1 MQIDWFTL
9 GAQAF
14 NFVLLAILLWFVL
27 YRPVR
32 DAVDKREK
40 EIESRVE
47 SARQEKEKAKS
58 LMEEHRRKEAE
69 LEERRDSLIREAE
82 EEAEEHRKELRQEI
96 REEMEEAR
104 EDWKESLRKDR
115 EAFLMELSERV
126 REEVFQVM
134 KQGLTDLVEG
144 EAAEAVVSTFL
155 RRTRE
160 APEKEKEALARAIVE
175 TDGRCTVR
183 SAMEIPEEER
193 QKIQEVL
200 EDWVREIKEDGSGTV
215 ELEMEVE
222 DEAPW
227 GIEVWAGA
235 RKLGWTVEG
244 YVEGLREKVAGILD
258 SEAKEKGSRKDDEKA
273 EDKASREDE
282 EREAEEGE
290 E

>member
-32 DAVDKREK
+32 DAVDEREK

-47 SARQEKEKAKS
+47 SARKKKEKAES

-69 LEERRDSLIREAE
+69 LEERRDSLIRKAE
-82 EEAEEHRKELRQEI
+82 EEAEEHRKELRQKI

-144 EAAEAVVSTFL
+144 ETPEAVASTFV
-155 RRTRE
+155 RRARE

-175 TDGRCTVR
+175 ADGRCTVR
-183 SAMEIPEEER
+183 SPLEIPEEER
-193 QKIQEVL
+193 QKIQEIL
-200 EDWVREIKEDGSGTV
+200 EDWVREMEDDGSVTV
-215 ELEMEVE
+215 ELEVEVE

-227 GIEVWAGA
+227 GIEVWAGD

-258 SEAKEKGSRKDDEKA
+258 SEAKEKGSRKDDEK
-273 EDKASREDE
+273 E
-282 EREAEEGE
+282 EEGE